1 MGHENISGGRIQ
13 AASIVLNAGL
23 DELVSRKKGD
33 PMREEALT
41 LKMQFSDISI
51 RPLRQLPP
59 IANARANFVM
69 RGTSFQAICLMS
81 QPSQQC
87 ASRPDS

>member
-1 MGHENISGGRIQ
+1 MGHRKYLRRSIE
-13 AASIVLNAGL
+13 AASIALNAGL

-51 RPLRQLPP
+51 RLAGICRQ
-59 IANARANFVM
+59 
-69 RGTSFQAICLMS
+69 
-81 QPSQQC
+81 
-87 ASRPDS
+87 